1 MTASATETPSPLLSL
16 SNALA
21 DAVERAGRSVVAV
34 NARQRAPSSGVQ
46 WRPGVIV
53 TADHTLERDE
63 RITVTLPDGRRLAAS
78 VTGRDPGTDLA
89 VLRVEGMDLPPAEIA
104 DSAELKVGHIV
115 LAVARPGDHGLSAS
129 WGAVSAIS
137 GSWRTW
143 TGGQIDQLVRIDLT
157 LYPGFSGGPL
167 ADAQGRVAG
176 ITTSGLS
183 RSTSLAIPTSTVNR
197 VTEQLVSKG
206 RIARGYLG
214 LGLQA
219 VRLPDSLK
227 GSLGL
232 TSDGG
237 LIVVSVE
244 QGGPGESAGILVGDI
259 LVALE
264 GTSVSDSD
272 AVQGVLGPESVGKT
286 VRLLL
291 VRGGQRAEIPVTVGE
306 RPQRGA

>member
-1 MTASATETPSPLLSL
+1 
-16 SNALA
+16 
-21 DAVERAGRSVVAV
+21 
-34 NARQRAPSSGVQ
+34 
-46 WRPGVIV
+46 VIV

-63 RITVTLPDGRRLAAS
+63 GITVTLPDGRRLAAS

-167 ADAQGRVAG
+167 VDAQGRVAG